1 MSVELLTE
9 HHLGFL
15 SLKGGCTGSS
25 ESTLVKMPYCWK
37 SHVAAQL
44 LFCLASG
51 KSGGVVRVT
60 NRKTAER
67 TLLKDF
73 VGRVID
79 LAFAHTDDVI
89 LAVVDE
95 IGNLCVYEIK
105 ETDDR
110 KIEYPL
116 MQFCYT
122 HKSRKGSFICVK
134 F

>member
-1 MSVELLTE
+1 MSKYHSVE
-9 HHLGFL
+9 
-15 SLKGGCTGSS
+15 
-25 ESTLVKMPYCWK
+25 
-37 SHVAAQL
+37 SHRSRL
-44 LFCLASG
+44 ILFCLALG

-116 MQFCYT
+116 ICQFCFT
-122 HKSRKGSFICVK
+122 CFLTITTNVISF

>member
-1 MSVELLTE
+1 M
-9 HHLGFL
+9 
-15 SLKGGCTGSS
+15 
-25 ESTLVKMPYCWK
+25 
-37 SHVAAQL
+37 
-44 LFCLASG
+44 
-51 KSGGVVRVT
+51 RVT

-105 ETDDR
+105 ENDDR

-116 MQFCYT
+116 
-122 HKSRKGSFICVK
+122 S
-134 F
+134 

>member
-1 MSVELLTE
+1 M
-9 HHLGFL
+9 
-15 SLKGGCTGSS
+15 
-25 ESTLVKMPYCWK
+25 
-37 SHVAAQL
+37 
-44 LFCLASG
+44 
-51 KSGGVVRVT
+51 RVT

-116 MQFCYT
+116 TLCILGNFSPFFFFVVC
-122 HKSRKGSFICVK
+122 
-134 F
+134 